1 MANGFIRIPRT
12 FFETDIWS
20 TGHELT
26 PVEAFMDLARRIN
39 FDSRPVTRTIG
50 GREVTYGRDEVCLS
64 VSYLVKAWN
73 WSTKKVRTFLQ
84 RLEREH
90 LICLI
95 RTGKGCANI
104 IRLLFTDAQQW
115 TPEAMD
121 ATEDLNRLSAPAD
134 RTGSVRLRAQP
145 DGERTDI
152 REGERMDSVNA
163 LTFTGMDPTT
173 EAIRGERKGIRPGEP
188 MGYKVKK
195 KIKQENKNTPSVKER
210 VEKNESTA
218 CAVSGD
224 ALPLTEKVMFVANKE
239 PGTVPA
245 SALAPSDVLG
255 NNGYDSAAMP
265 NSELASSVLGNDG
278 YGATTR
284 PASALAPSSPNGNDG
299 YGAAD
304 TVPGASGIPTL
315 AEIEA
320 YCAQAGLHN
329 INPLSFFHY
338 YNARGWRIGQTVM
351 RSWKSALHRWTLTER
366 PHPAPSSTSAP
377 TDTTSSAAPSL
388 ASRAL
393 DAYREH
399 CEHFRT

>member
-245 SALAPSDVLG
+245 SALAPS
-255 NNGYDSAAMP
+255 
-265 NSELASSVLGNDG
+265 
-278 YGATTR
+278 
-284 PASALAPSSPNGNDG
+284 SPNGNDG

-304 TVPGASGIPTL
+304 TVPGTSGIPTL